1 MQADFHHGLLAP
13 PAHGTDPRTCYRLTS
28 VGESERDIVTDGMR
42 PLISSIEAEYR
53 RYKALGEGAIA
64 QLGDADLSAPGPNR
78 GNSIAVVV
86 WHFCGNLASRFTDFL
101 TSDGE
106 KPWRHREEEFAARTV
121 TRDVLMEKWRQGWSV
136 LFEALEGLSDDHLEQ
151 RVTIRGQSLAVH
163 EALHRSLA
171 HTSYHIGQVVYLAKL
186 QRGVEW
192 RSLSIPLG
200 ASAAYNRNP
209 TRDRPDGHAAELD
222 DASDDE

>member
-1 MQADFHHGLLAP
+1 MIAN
-13 PAHGTDPRTCYRLTS
+13 
-28 VGESERDIVTDGMR
+28 RDRATDGVR

-53 RYKALGEGAIA
+53 RYRALGEGAIA
-64 QLGDADLSAPGPNR
+64 QLCDSDLSAPGPNG
-78 GNSIAVVV
+78 GNSIAVIV
-86 WHFCGNLASRFTDFL
+86 WHLCGNLASRFTDFL

-136 LFEALEGLSDDHLEQ
+136 LFEALGGLSGDHLEQ

-171 HTSYHIGQVVYLAKL
+171 HAGYHIGQVVYLAKL

-209 TRDRPDGHAAELD
+209 TRDRP
-222 DASDDE
+222 SSPR